1 MTHAVFLCS
10 KTNERMLTRILHTS
24 PEFSLAEG
32 TGLFALLAPDSPA
45 PETGSKYGAIRLKL
59 PPDGQELPAL
69 FCEFPRSDLV
79 IVAQAEA
86 DDTESFQELC
96 ARCLAWASENL
107 QEPFSDDYYQIQ
119 RMNNQ
124 LINSQRALMKSNQR
138 LKSVLAQIQS
148 ANDTISILAHDAL
161 TGLYRAPAFYRK
173 VQRAVES
180 APDTPFE
187 LLALNIEYYTL
198 VCDIFGLKARD
209 QLLQS
214 FALFLTSLPYADHG
228 LFARAENDMFF
239 IYMPAEF
246 HFSSL
251 LAEKLPEFF
260 ENYPLPVRM
269 HGRVG
274 VYSASSAELTPQH
287 MCDRARLALN
297 TLSSRDDLRVAQY
310 DHSLHET
317 LLREHQLL
325 DSVPEALR
333 NEEFKLY
340 LQPKLDMYTGKVIGA
355 EALVRWISPAFG
367 FISPGE
373 FVPLL
378 EREGCMYQVDQ
389 FIWEKACPFLA
400 ARREEGLNPL
410 PVSVNVA
417 RGDFYQRDLV
427 EVLDGLLKKYALTP
441 DLLRLEII
449 ERAYTEDTDY
459 ILHIL
464 TRLRER
470 GFLIE
475 MDDFGTGASSLS
487 MAADMP
493 VDVLKLD
500 RSFLTAFP
508 DSRRHVEVVRF
519 AVHLAQA
526 LQLELITE
534 GVETEAQ
541 ATALCEMG
549 CRYAQ
554 GFLYGRP
561 EPAVNFL
568 RPF

>member
-10 KTNERMLTRILHTS
+10 KTKERVVTRILHAS

-45 PETGSKYGAIRLKL
+45 PETGCCYGVLRLKL
-59 PPDGQELPAL
+59 PPNEQELPAL
-69 FCEFPRSDLV
+69 FCEYPRADL
-79 IVAQAEA
+79 IIAAESGP
-86 DDTESFQELC
+86 DGTEEFQSLC
-96 ARCLAWASENL
+96 ARCLAWAAESL
-107 QEPFSDDYYQIQ
+107 QEPFSDDYFQIQ
-119 RMNNQ
+119 QMNNQ
-124 LINSQRALMKSNQR
+124 LINSQRALMKSNQK

-148 ANDTISILAHDAL
+148 ANDTISILSHDAL

-173 VQRAVES
+173 VQRAVEK
-180 APDTPFE
+180 APGVPFDI
-187 LLALNIEYYTL
+187 LALNIEYYTL
-198 VCDIFGLKARD
+198 VCDIFGLKTGD

-214 FALFLTSLPYADHG
+214 FALFLTALPDADHG

-246 HFSSL
+246 HFPDL
-251 LAEKLPEFF
+251 LVKKLPEFF
-260 ENYPLPVRM
+260 ENYPLPIRM

-274 VYSASSAELTPQH
+274 VYSASSAEVTPLH

-297 TLSSRDDLRVAQY
+297 TLSSRDDLSVARY
-310 DHSLHET
+310 DASLHET

-325 DSVPEALR
+325 DRVPEALR

-340 LQPKLDMYTGKVIGA
+340 LQPKLDMLTGKVIGA
-355 EALVRWISPAFG
+355 EALVRWISPTFG

-378 EREGCMYQVDQ
+378 EREGCMYPVDQ
-389 FIWEKACPFLA
+389 FIWEKACQFLA

-410 PVSVNVA
+410 PVSVNIA
-417 RGDFYQRDLV
+417 RGDFYQPDLV
-427 EVLDGLLKKYALTP
+427 DVLDSLLKKYALTP

-464 TRLRER
+464 TQLRER

-508 DSRRHVEVVRF
+508 ESRRHVEVVRF

-541 ATALCEMG
+541 AKALQEIG

-561 EPAVNFL
+561 EPAVNLL